1 MDDLEKAIM
10 KIRIQLEKETN
21 KDIRKILL
29 EQKEELEEMRQEV
42 GWLYMVYGENLEMS
56 NIERRNIERKYEKNL
71 KQAHSKSTKWETAI
85 ISAMLYKIYKQSYIK
100 TSNTIYT
107 GLDRN
112 IKINHSL
119 TNDKIIQGIVNA
131 KFQGEVF
138 SNRVWDNKDWFV
150 STIYN
155 IIAKGIYDK
164 YSIDEMSRRISE
176 AFSTNAYNSDRLAST
191 ESSRVATM
199 AQDSLYI
206 ATGLVDTVVWS
217 AILDDRVCTECSEL
231 DGQEF
236 YLLDEGR
243 PMPPLHPFDRCFY
256 VPSVSGWSSRVRSAG
271 EIDIEIDID

>member
-1 MDDLEKAIM
+1 ME
-10 KIRIQLEKETN
+10 IRIQLEKETN

-29 EQKEELEEMRQEV
+29 EQKEELEETRREV
-42 GWLYMVYGENLEMS
+42 GWLYMTYGEKLEMS
-56 NIERRNIERKYEKNL
+56 NIERRNIERKYEKDL
-71 KQAHSKSTKWETAI
+71 KEAHDKSTKWETAI
-85 ISAMLYKIYKQSYIK
+85 VSAMLYKIYKQSYSK
-100 TSNTIYT
+100 TQHALYT

-112 IKINHSL
+112 IRISHSL
-119 TNDKIIQGIVNA
+119 PKDKIIQSVINA
-131 KFQGEVF
+131 KFQGEIF

-150 STIYN
+150 GTIYN
-155 IIAKGIYDK
+155 IIGKGVYDK
-164 YSIDEMSRRISE
+164 YSLDEMSRRITE

-206 ATGLVDTVVWS
+206 ASGLVDTVVWS

-236 YLLDEGR
+236 YLLDETK

-256 VPSVSGWSSRVRSAG
+256 VPSVSGWSNKVRSAG